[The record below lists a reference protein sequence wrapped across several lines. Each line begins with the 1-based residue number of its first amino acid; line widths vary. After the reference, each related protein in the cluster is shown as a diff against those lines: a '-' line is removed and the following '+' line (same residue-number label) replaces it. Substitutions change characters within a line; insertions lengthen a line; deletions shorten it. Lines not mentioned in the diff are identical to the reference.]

1 MFLSNSTLVK
11 VSSNSINAV
20 SQQSSESKDFSVGLH
35 VVVCQHEES
44 VHLSVAHE
52 EHLAITA
59 APVCCHA
66 SQTTTCNPTE
76 KSLDS
81 EDCCETAFT
90 ELDETLTNVEFDKNI
105 DFGLLE
111 SVRPTQHIEN
121 VFVFYSSPLL
131 VFDNGPPIY
140 VKYQKLL
147 FYA

>member
-1 MFLSNSTLVK
+1 MRKVIVLVFTLFYTLV
-11 VSSNSINAV
+11 STGAV
-20 SQQSSESKDFSVGLH
+20 SFLH
-35 VVVCQHEES
+35 FCQHEES

-52 EHLAITA
+52 EHLAITE

-66 SQTTTCNPTE
+66 PQKTPCSTTE

-81 EDCCETAFT
+81 EDCCETTFT
-90 ELDETLTNVEFDKNI
+90 ELDETLTNVEFDKHI

-111 SVRPTQHIEN
+111 SVRLTQYIEN
-121 VFVFYSSPLL
+121 VIAFYISPRL

-140 VKYQKLL
+140 LKYQKLL

>member
-1 MFLSNSTLVK
+1 
-11 VSSNSINAV
+11 
-20 SQQSSESKDFSVGLH
+20 
-35 VVVCQHEES
+35 
-44 VHLSVAHE
+44 
-52 EHLAITA
+52 LAITA

-81 EDCCETAFT
+81 EDCCETTFT
-90 ELDETLTNVEFDKNI
+90 ELYETLTNVEFDKNI

-111 SVRPTQHIEN
+111 SVRLTQYIEN
-121 VFVFYSSPLL
+121 VIAFYISPRL

-140 VKYQKLL
+140 LKYQKLL

>member
-1 MFLSNSTLVK
+1 MRKVIVLVFTLFYTLVATG
-11 VSSNSINAV
+11 AV
-20 SQQSSESKDFSVGLH
+20 SYLH
-35 VVVCQHEES
+35 FCQHEES

-81 EDCCETAFT
+81 EDCCETTFT
-90 ELDETLTNVEFDKNI
+90 ELDETATNIEFDTSVQF
-105 DFGLLE
+105 DPLE
-111 SVRPTQHIEN
+111 TVRAAQYVGDAIP
-121 VFVFYSSPLL
+121 FCSSLRL

-140 VKYQKLL
+140 IKYQKMIL
-147 FYA
+147 YA

>member
-1 MFLSNSTLVK
+1 MRKVIVLVFTLFYTLV
-11 VSSNSINAV
+11 STGAV
-20 SQQSSESKDFSVGLH
+20 SFLH
-35 VVVCQHEES
+35 FCQHEES

-52 EHLAITA
+52 EHLAITE

-66 SQTTTCNPTE
+66 PQKTPCSTTE

-81 EDCCETAFT
+81 EDCCETTFT

-111 SVRPTQHIEN
+111 SVRLTQYIEN
-121 VFVFYSSPLL
+121 VIAFYISPRL

-140 VKYQKLL
+140 LKYQKLL
-147 FYA
+147 FYD

>member
-1 MFLSNSTLVK
+1 MRKFIVLVFTLFYTLVATG
-11 VSSNSINAV
+11 AV
-20 SQQSSESKDFSVGLH
+20 SYLH
-35 VVVCQHEES
+35 FCQHEES

-111 SVRPTQHIEN
+111 SVRLTQYIEN
-121 VFVFYSSPLL
+121 VIAFYISPRL

-140 VKYQKLL
+140 LKYQKLL

>member
-1 MFLSNSTLVK
+1 MRKVIVLVFTLFYTLV
-11 VSSNSINAV
+11 STGAV
-20 SQQSSESKDFSVGLH
+20 SFLH
-35 VVVCQHEES
+35 FCQHEES

-52 EHLAITA
+52 EHLAITE

-66 SQTTTCNPTE
+66 PQKTPCSTTE

-81 EDCCETAFT
+81 EDCCETTFT

-111 SVRPTQHIEN
+111 SVRLTQYIEN
-121 VFVFYSSPLL
+121 VIAFYISPRL

-140 VKYQKLL
+140 LKYQKLL